1 MSLIDDFS
9 FSAAD
14 FTGTVRLFPLPNLVL
29 FPHVMQPLHVF
40 EPRYRELLEE
50 SLAADRLVAMATL
63 ARGWERDY
71 EGRPP
76 LVPIACLGRVAV
88 HHRLEDGAYNVL
100 LVGLKRVRLL
110 EELPARKSF
119 REARVMICEDAYPP
133 DEAATTAVLQRKL
146 RNAFLQVLPDLPQ
159 AQDQLEQLLSS
170 DISLGTLTD
179 IIGYMVEIDPAGK
192 RPCWASPMSTGGP
205 NCSWSTFPTAARR
218 GEAGV
223 AGVTA
228 FPPEFSVN

>member
-29 FPHVMQPLHVF
+29 FPHVMQPLHVL

-50 SLAADRLVAMATL
+50 SLAADRLVTMAML

-76 LVPIACLGRVAV
+76 LVPVACLGRVAV

-119 REARVMICEDAYPP
+119 REARVVICEDAYPP

-179 IIGYMVEIDPAGK
+179 IIGYMLEIDPAGK
-192 RPCWASPMSTGGP
+192 ETLLGEP
-205 NCSWSTFPTAARR
+205 NVHRRTELLLEHLSTAARS

-223 AGVTA
+223 AGVMA

>member
-1 MSLIDDFS
+1 MSLFDDFS
-9 FSAAD
+9 FSAAQ
-14 FTGTVRLFPLPNLVL
+14 FTGTARLFPLPNLVL

-50 SLAADRLVAMATL
+50 SLAADRLVTMAML
-63 ARGWERDY
+63 APGWERDY

-76 LVPIACLGRVAV
+76 LAPVACLGGVAV
-88 HHRLEDGAYNVL
+88 HHRLEGGAYNVL
-100 LVGLKRVRLL
+100 LVGLNRVRLL

-119 REARVMICEDAYPP
+119 REARVEICEDRYPP
-133 DEAATTAVLQRKL
+133 HEAATTAVLQRKL

-179 IIGYMVEIDPAGK
+179 IIGYMLEIDPASK
-192 RPCWASPMSTGGP
+192 EALLVEP
-205 NCSWSTFPTAARR
+205 NVHRR
-218 GEAGV
+218 TELLLDYLSSAGQDVEAGV
-223 AGVTA
+223 AGAMA
-228 FPPEFSVN
+228 FPPEFSRN

>member
-1 MSLIDDFS
+1 MSLFDDFS

-14 FTGTVRLFPLPNLVL
+14 FTGTARLFPLPNLVL

-40 EPRYRELLEE
+40 EPRYRDLLEE
-50 SLAADRLVAMATL
+50 SLAADRLVTMAML
-63 ARGWERDY
+63 APGWERDY

-76 LVPIACLGRVAV
+76 LAPVACLGRVAV
-88 HHRLEDGAYNVL
+88 YHRLEGGAYNVL

-110 EELPARKSF
+110 KELPARKSF
-119 REARVMICEDAYPP
+119 REARVEICEDYYPP

-179 IIGYMVEIDPAGK
+179 IIGYMLEIDLATKEVLLGEPNVH
-192 RPCWASPMSTGGP
+192 RRTELLLEHLAS
-205 NCSWSTFPTAARR
+205 AARD

-223 AGVTA
+223 AGAMA
-228 FPPEFSVN
+228 FPPEFSMN

>member
-14 FTGTVRLFPLPNLVL
+14 FTGTARLFPLPNLVL

-40 EPRYRELLEE
+40 EPRYRDLLEE
-50 SLAADRLVAMATL
+50 SLAADRLVAMAML
-63 ARGWERDY
+63 APGWECDY

-76 LVPIACLGRVAV
+76 LSSVACLGRVAV
-88 HHRLEDGAYNVL
+88 SHRLEGGAYNVL

-110 EELPARKSF
+110 KELPARKSF
-119 REARVMICEDAYPP
+119 REARVEICEDSYPP

-179 IIGYMVEIDPAGK
+179 IISYMLEIDLARKEALLGE
-192 RPCWASPMSTGGP
+192 P
-205 NCSWSTFPTAARR
+205 NVHRRTELLLEHLSSAARD

-223 AGVTA
+223 AGAMA
-228 FPPEFSVN
+228 FPPEFSMN

>member
-14 FTGTVRLFPLPNLVL
+14 FTGTTRLFPLPNLVL

-40 EPRYRELLEE
+40 EPRYRDLLEE
-50 SLAADRLVAMATL
+50 SLAADRLVTMATL
-63 ARGWERDY
+63 APGWERDY

-76 LVPIACLGRVAV
+76 LARVACLGRVAV
-88 HHRLEDGAYNVL
+88 CHCLEGGAYNIL

-110 EELPARKSF
+110 EELPVRKSF
-119 REARVMICEDAYPP
+119 REARVEIYEDCYPP

-179 IIGYMVEIDPAGK
+179 IIGYMLEIDLATKEILLGEPNVHRRTELLLEHLSAAAG
-192 RPCWASPMSTGGP
+192 G
-205 NCSWSTFPTAARR
+205 
-218 GEAGV
+218 GEAAV
-223 AGVTA
+223 AGTMA
-228 FPPEFSVN
+228 FPPEFSTN